1 MQKAVEYINTLDGVT
16 TIDLNCGCPA
26 PKIVNNLQGS
36 SLLTDLPKMAET
48 IRAIKKYSKKE
59 YTSVKIRLGFDEKN
73 HIEIAKICEDS
84 GADFI
89 AVHGRTKAGRY
100 KAAVDYDAIAEI
112 KKSISIPV
120 IANGDIDSAAKA
132 KWVLEH
138 TGADG
143 IMVGRAAIGKPWIFH
158 QMKEGTE
165 EVSSKLVKEIV
176 LEHFDQMLAHYGK
189 YGAIIFRK
197 HLHTYSK
204 AGYQGA
210 SAFRNCVNN
219 IEDVSTMREVVE
231 EFFSQPFS
239 KNY

>member
-1 MQKAVEYINTLDGVT
+1 
-16 TIDLNCGCPA
+16 
-26 PKIVNNLQGS
+26 
-36 SLLTDLPKMAET
+36 
-48 IRAIKKYSKKE
+48 
-59 YTSVKIRLGFDEKN
+59 
-73 HIEIAKICEDS
+73 
-84 GADFI
+84 
-89 AVHGRTKAGRY
+89 
-100 KAAVDYDAIAEI
+100 
-112 KKSISIPV
+112 
-120 IANGDIDSAAKA
+120 
-132 KWVLEH
+132 
-138 TGADG
+138 
-143 IMVGRAAIGKPWIFH
+143 
-158 QMKEGTE
+158 MKEGIE

-210 SAFRNCVNN
+210 SAFRNRVNN